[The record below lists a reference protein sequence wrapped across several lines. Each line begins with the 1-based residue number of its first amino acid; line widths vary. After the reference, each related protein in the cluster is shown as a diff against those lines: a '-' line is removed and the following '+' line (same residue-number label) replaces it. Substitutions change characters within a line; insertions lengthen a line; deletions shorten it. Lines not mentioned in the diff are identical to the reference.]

1 MLWAMNKLLSC
12 MLHSPCVDGRVR
24 PGHDGIAKGLRPWF
38 AAAVLLFCF
47 AAQHAR
53 AQAPGLGASIELVDP
68 KVFRVCADPNNMPF
82 SNQQGQGFENKIADL
97 FAQQLGKSVG
107 YVWYPQVIGFARNT
121 LNVFRCDVVMGIAEN
136 SDLMQNT
143 NPYYRSVYTL
153 AIRPGTGLD
162 GVATLEDKRLIG
174 KRIGVVAKTPPST
187 IMAMNGLMSSA
198 RSYILALSSKESDS
212 AAKQMMDDLAA
223 GRLDAAVLWGPM
235 AGYYA
240 KHEPVPIKV
249 IPLLHE
255 PGPVPMD
262 FSITLGVRYSDQAW
276 KRQLNQ
282 LVAKNQER
290 INQILEEYGVPLV
303 NNQGQLITVSAPG

>member
-1 MLWAMNKLLSC
+1 MLWTVLTR
-12 MLHSPCVDGRVR
+12 RVR
-24 PGHDGIAKGLRPWF
+24 RLAAAPWF
-38 AAAVLLFCF
+38 AAALLVFCV

-68 KVFRVCADPNNMPF
+68 KVFRVCADPHNLPL
-82 SNQQGQGFENKIADL
+82 SNEQGQGFENKIADL
-97 FAQQLGKSVG
+97 FAKQLSKSVG
-107 YVWYPQVIGFARNT
+107 YVWYPQVIGFVRNT
-121 LNVFRCDVVMGIAEN
+121 LNVFRCDVVMGVAEN
-136 SDLMQNT
+136 SGLMQNT
-143 NPYYRSVYTL
+143 NPYYRSVYAL

-162 GVATLEDKRLIG
+162 GVTSLEDKRLVG

-187 IMAMNGLMSSA
+187 IMAMNGLMA
-198 RSYILALSSKESDS
+198 TAKSYILALAQENSDS
-212 AAKQMMDDLAA
+212 PAKEMMDDLAA
-223 GRLDAAVLWGPM
+223 GRIDAAVLWGPM

-262 FSITLGVRYSDQAW
+262 FSITMGVRYSDQAW

-282 LVAKNQER
+282 LIAKNQAK
-290 INQILEEYGVPLV
+290 INQILDEYGVPLL
-303 NNQGQLITVSAPG
+303 NNQNQLITVSAPG